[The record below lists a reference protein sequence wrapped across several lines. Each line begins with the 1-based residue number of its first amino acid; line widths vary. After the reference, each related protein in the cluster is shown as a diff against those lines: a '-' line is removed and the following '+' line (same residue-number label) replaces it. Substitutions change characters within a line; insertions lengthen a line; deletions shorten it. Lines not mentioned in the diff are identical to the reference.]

1 MQKSK
6 NSRETEAMRMIAI
19 YRNELRNVRDA
30 STSLVTHFYKNCYI
44 SMSFVRKNPAEISLC
59 FYYGRRQTSQNG
71 WFYRRSQHILY
82 MTTLHAR
89 IILDNLASPQQNNNA
104 VQSSLKGSREIL
116 ERSLQT
122 NIQLT
127 SKKQT
132 NINYYYYYFYRRC
145 FFSLTLFFNLHD
157 IYFNGTA
164 EA

>member
-44 SMSFVRKNPAEISLC
+44 SMSFVRKNPVEISLC

-127 SKKQT
+127 SKKPNKYKLLLLLFLQKM
-132 NINYYYYYFYRRC
+132 
-145 FFSLTLFFNLHD
+145 LFFP
-157 IYFNGTA
+157 YFIF
-164 EA
+164 